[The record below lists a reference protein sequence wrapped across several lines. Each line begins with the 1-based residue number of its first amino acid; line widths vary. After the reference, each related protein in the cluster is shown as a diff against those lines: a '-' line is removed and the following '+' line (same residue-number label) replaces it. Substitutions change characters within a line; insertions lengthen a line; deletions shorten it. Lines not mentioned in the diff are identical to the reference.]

1 MIDEEIKEARK
12 KNQQCEAEMQK
23 DIVGNASEKEKTAVE
38 KGKDRKRQKK
48 YYFLKLPSGFSGSD
62 SMFTLYASAE
72 NKTEGLLMQFCYIR
86 MLELSIKTEGTLR
99 ASVRAPYLPKTLAL
113 ALGGF
118 TEEIVS
124 KVVSIMSDCG
134 YITINDDATIVMNQL
149 PELIASS
156 SEQAIERRKERISQS
171 QSDDAAKQSQDLIKL
186 AKTQWL
192 G

>member
-1 MIDEEIKEARK
+1 MIDQEIEKARK
-12 KNQQCEAEMQK
+12 KNQQCEAEIQK
-23 DIVGNASEKEKTAVE
+23 DVVGNVMEKTPSEKSAV
-38 KGKDRKRQKK
+38 KKRQKK

-86 MLELSIKTEGTLR
+86 MLELSIKTEGALR

-118 TEEIVS
+118 SEEIVS
-124 KVVSIMSDCG
+124 KVVNIMCDCG
-134 YITINDDATIVMNQL
+134 FITINDDATIIMNQL

-156 SEQAIERRKERISQS
+156 SEQAIERRKERIAQS
-171 QSDDAAKQSQDLIKL
+171 QSVDDATKQQDLIKL

-192 G
+192 E